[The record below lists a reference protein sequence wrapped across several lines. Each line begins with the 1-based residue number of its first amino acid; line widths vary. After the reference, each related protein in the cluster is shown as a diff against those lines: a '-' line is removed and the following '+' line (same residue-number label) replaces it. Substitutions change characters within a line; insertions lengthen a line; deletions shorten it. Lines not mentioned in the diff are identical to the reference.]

1 MHILCYLSI
10 SGDTQPYQRQVVE
23 HQIRPVRLDP
33 LDAGQTVR
41 PPVIQVPAPA
51 ILQVPQPYVIIPPIQ
66 APTIHELN
74 TLVSA
79 LHINI
84 YIPYISIN
92 ICICIHNIYLR

>member
-41 PPVIQVPAPA
+41 QPVMQAQVPPIFA
-51 ILQVPQPYVIIPPIQ
+51 IVL
-66 APTIHELN
+66 
-74 TLVSA
+74 S
-79 LHINI
+79 
-84 YIPYISIN
+84 
-92 ICICIHNIYLR
+92 